1 MTPRGCM
8 SPDELEQLAADIA
21 GAVAAAVL
29 DSASVLIDLHTARFL
44 SGVAS
49 KAASAA
55 VAKYT
60 AMHIEADTATVVDL
74 RT

>member
-1 MTPRGCM
+1 M
-8 SPDELEQLAADIA
+8 SPDQAEQLAADIA
-21 GAVAAAVL
+21 GAVASAVL

-49 KAASAA
+49 KAAMAA

-60 AMHIEADTATVVDL
+60 ALRIETDTATVVDL

>member
-1 MTPRGCM
+1 MRN
-8 SPDELEQLAADIA
+8 DQAEALAADIA
-21 GAVAAAVL
+21 GAVATAVL

-60 AMHIEADTATVVDL
+60 ALHIEADTATVVDL